1 MTIKQKVSTL
11 IILVYFI
18 CNTKAFSQKNPMMGW
33 MSWNLYGTD
42 INEAKIL
49 GAADALVASGLA
61 KNGFNYICIDD
72 GWQGGRDNKNN
83 MIPDPKKFPNGIK
96 FLSDYI
102 HAKGLKIGIYSDA
115 AELTCG
121 KYTASLGFENQD
133 AKTFAAW
140 NIDFLKYDYCNAP
153 TDKFTAMQRY
163 TTMATALSNC
173 GREIKFGICEWG
185 QREPWTWAASVG
197 GTHWRTTWDV
207 RDLWQSAEYNDS
219 NNGIYNIYKTSMPY
233 TKFVEPGK
241 YNDLDMLVVGLYGK
255 GDASSISAASKK
267 GCTNVEYQSQMSLWS
282 LLCSPLMISCDVA
295 ALDNASAKILK
306 NADIIKINQD
316 EAFKP
321 AELKLSDNSIDVLL
335 KPLVD
340 GSYAIGIVNKTDGVI
355 FFKFNFSQLGLTGK
369 YGIKNV
375 WTGKTNLSAK
385 ENWAGSIESHETIVL
400 IVKKSSM

>member
-1 MTIKQKVSTL
+1 MKHKTIAL
-11 IILVYFI
+11 FILVSSI
-18 CNTKAFSQKNPMMGW
+18 CTSKVFSQNNPMMGW
-33 MSWNLYGTD
+33 MSWNLHGLA
-42 INEAKIL
+42 INEAKIM

-61 KNGFNYICIDD
+61 KSGFNYICIDD

-83 MIPDPKKFPNGIK
+83 MIPDPKKFPRGIK

-121 KYTASLGFENQD
+121 KLTASFGFENQD

-140 NIDFLKYDYCNAP
+140 DIDFLKYDYCNAP

-163 TTMATALSNC
+163 TTMATALQNC

-207 RDLWQSAEYNDS
+207 RDLWQSTEYNDS
-219 NNGIYNIYKTSMPY
+219 NNGIYNIYKTSLPY

-255 GDASSISAASKK
+255 GGESSISSASKK
-267 GCTNVEYQSQMSLWS
+267 GCSNAEYQSQMSLWS
-282 LLCSPLMISCDVA
+282 LLCSPLMISCDVT
-295 ALDNASAKILK
+295 ALDEASVKILN

-316 EAFKP
+316 PLYTP
-321 AELKLSDNSIDVLL
+321 AALKLSDTSIDVLL
-335 KPLVD
+335 KPLAD
-340 GSYAIGIVNKTDGVI
+340 GSYAIGILNKSNSSNL
-355 FFKFNFSQLGLTGK
+355 FKFNFSALGLTGK
-369 YGIKNV
+369 YTIKNV
-375 WTGKTNLSAK
+375 WTGKTDLKAK
-385 ENWAGSIESHETIVL
+385 DGWTGSIESHETVVL
-400 IVKKSSM
+400 VVS

>member
-1 MTIKQKVSTL
+1 MKHKAIALFVLVS
-11 IILVYFI
+11 FI
-18 CNTKAFSQKNPMMGW
+18 CTAKAFSQKNPLMGW

-83 MIPDPKKFPNGIK
+83 MIPDPKKFPRGIK

-140 NIDFLKYDYCNAP
+140 DIDFLKYDYCNAP
-153 TDKFTAMQRY
+153 TDKFAAMQRY
-163 TTMATALSNC
+163 TIMATALRNS

-255 GDASSISAASKK
+255 GGESSISTASKR
-267 GCTNVEYQSQMSLWS
+267 GCSNVEYQSQMSLWS
-282 LLCSPLMISCDVA
+282 LLCSPLMISCDVT
-295 ALDNASAKILK
+295 ALDDASAKILN

-316 EAFKP
+316 EAYTP
-321 AELKLSDNSIDVLL
+321 AELKLSDNAIDVLL
-335 KPLVD
+335 KPLAN
-340 GSYAIGIVNKTDGVI
+340 GTYAIGILNKSNNSNL
-355 FFKFNFSQLGLTGK
+355 FKFNFSQLGLTGK
-369 YGIKNV
+369 YSIKNV
-375 WTGKTNLSAK
+375 WTFKTDLKAK
-385 ENWAGSIESHETIVL
+385 NNWTGSIESHETVVL
-400 IVKKSSM
+400 VVNQVNGF